1 MTTSAPLSG
10 QIRQGDDVR
19 HSPIV
24 SHHFRSRQPD
34 LIHHYLSEAYGT
46 QGMRIRGNAGYRL
59 SHRRLNAGA
68 FRMDRVAQSGDLR
81 IDVEQID
88 SVVVCQSASSMVN
101 RVVDG
106 EPHSFRPG
114 DVFLNAHPG
123 HPYRLRW
130 RCGEVLLVQ
139 LDTGL
144 LRQVAFPVPGRRP
157 VPVRFTDLQP
167 ASPVLA
173 EHWRSTARYVRHAVL
188 GNPEASRHPLVL
200 GTAAR
205 ILAAAAL
212 AVFPNTAL
220 TDPGR
225 QDRRDASASTLRRA
239 IAFMEENAHRDIS
252 PADVAVAAAVSVRSL
267 QLAFR
272 RHLDSTPAAHLR
284 RIRLERAHQELRM
297 GDPRRETV
305 SRIATRWG
313 FLSHSRFTAH
323 YRSVFGIPP
332 SRTLHG

>member
-1 MTTSAPLSG
+1 ML
-10 QIRQGDDVR
+10 IR
-19 HSPIV
+19 S
-24 SHHFRSRQPD
+24 S
-34 LIHHYLSEAYGT
+34 
-46 QGMRIRGNAGYRL
+46 AGYRL
-59 SHRRLNAGA
+59 SHHRLNAGS

-81 IDVEQID
+81 IDVEHLD
-88 SVVVCQSASSMVN
+88 SPVVCQSTSSMVG
-101 RVVDG
+101 RVSAG
-106 EPHSFRPG
+106 ELRPFRPG
-114 DVFLNAHPG
+114 DVFLNAHLSR
-123 HPYRLRW
+123 PYRLRW
-130 RCGEVLLVQ
+130 RRGEVLLVQ
-139 LDTGL
+139 LDAGL
-144 LRQVAFPVPGRRP
+144 LQQVVSPVPGRRSAP
-157 VPVRFTDLQP
+157 IRFTDLQP

-200 GTAAR
+200 GTTAR
-205 ILAAAAL
+205 TLAAAAL
-212 AVFPNTAL
+212 AVFPNTAV
-220 TDPGR
+220 TDPTR
-225 QDRRDASASTLRRA
+225 HDRRDTSAPTLRRA

-252 PADVAVAAAVSVRSL
+252 RADVAVAAAVSVRSL

-272 RHLDSTPAAHLR
+272 RHLDSTPAAYLR

-297 GDPRRETV
+297 GDPRSETV

>member
-1 MTTSAPLSG
+1 MSS
-10 QIRQGDDVR
+10 
-19 HSPIV
+19 HSIV
-24 SHHFRSRQPD
+24 SHHFRSRRPE
-34 LIHHYLSEAYGT
+34 LIHHYLTEAYGT
-46 QGMRIRGNAGYRL
+46 RGLHIRGGGGFRL
-59 SHRRLNAGA
+59 SHRRLNAGS

-88 SVVVCQSASSMVN
+88 SVVVCQSTSSMVS
-101 RVVDG
+101 RGSDG
-106 EPHSFRPG
+106 ETCLFRPG
-114 DVFLNAHPG
+114 DVFLNARPG
-123 HPYRLRW
+123 RPYRIRW
-130 RCGEVLLVQ
+130 RHGEVLLVQ
-139 LDTGL
+139 LDAGL
-144 LRQVAFPVPGRRP
+144 LHQVVSPAPGRRP
-157 VPVRFTDLQP
+157 APIRFACLQP

-173 EHWRSTARYVRHAVL
+173 AHWRSAARYVRHAVL
-188 GNPEASRHPLVL
+188 GNPEAGRQPLVL
-200 GTAAR
+200 AAAAR
-205 ILAAAAL
+205 TLAAAAL

-220 TDPGR
+220 TEPTR
-225 QDRRDASASTLRRA
+225 QDRRDAGAPALRRA

-297 GDPRRETV
+297 SDPRRETV

>member
-1 MTTSAPLSG
+1 MRS
-10 QIRQGDDVR
+10 
-19 HSPIV
+19 HSIV
-24 SHHFRSRQPD
+24 SHHFSSRRPD
-34 LIHHYLSEAYGT
+34 LIHHHLTEAYAT
-46 QGMRIRGNAGYRL
+46 QGMRIRGGGYRL
-59 SHRRLNAGA
+59 SHHRLNAGS

-88 SVVVCQSASSMVN
+88 SVVVCQSTSSMVS
-101 RVVDG
+101 RVSDG
-106 EPHSFRPG
+106 ELRPFRPG

-123 HPYRLRW
+123 RPYRIRW
-130 RCGEVLLVQ
+130 RRGEVLLVQ
-139 LDTGL
+139 LDAGL
-144 LRQVAFPVPGRRP
+144 LHQVVSPAPGRRP
-157 VPVRFTDLQP
+157 APIRFTDLQS
-167 ASPVLA
+167 ASPALA

-188 GNPEASRHPLVL
+188 GNPEASRQPLVL

-205 ILAAAAL
+205 TLATAAL

-220 TDPGR
+220 TDPTR
-225 QDRRDASASTLRRA
+225 QDRRDAGAPALHRA

-284 RIRLERAHQELRM
+284 RIRLERAHQELCM